1 MKKPYVKPQ
10 LYYENFELSQHIAA
24 CGWDM
29 SNSADKYNCTAVGD
43 EEHFN
48 NPPVSLF
55 TETPRCQVVP
65 GDVGESY
72 CYEPSKGAFGIFNS

>member
-29 SNSADKYNCTAVGD
+29 RNSTEKSTCTADGD
-43 EEHFN
+43 EDWGNF
-48 NPPVSLF
+48 PVSLF
-55 TETPRCQVVP
+55 TETPRCEVTEGQVE
-65 GDVGESY
+65 GY
-72 CYEPSKGAFGIFNS
+72 CYEVSSGKMGLFNS